1 MKRSLFPG
9 LLALSL
15 CAWAGLAFVPSAS
28 AQDAAGK
35 KPPTTGNLF
44 EFLGTLNLEGLS
56 GANGATFG
64 IGNLKD
70 GGRPAIKVDFPN
82 TKGYP
87 GIYFPIP
94 AGGWDL
100 SEYGGVQ
107 ISVSNPG
114 TETATIYLRVDNKSS
129 DPNPWNNELVR
140 VNAGETKTLK
150 TTFGKNFGGSG
161 YALNKSKVSAIH
173 VYVDPPKAPFSVLLT
188 DLKAFKGGAPA
199 PAEPKVSAGATK
211 PYITKTESPADHSR
225 PYGQNLVLVKDWTFG
240 KNRADATI
248 KTREDLDRE
257 FHYRYI
263 YDKGRLDTL
272 ATYWS
277 VHRDYPEDSPKNL
290 HVFGDKTLTLKGR
303 IPEGG
308 GLRKGGIESGMLR
321 GKFPITP
328 GMYVEMR
335 AKLTKG
341 IGAWPSFW
349 LNPGVQYP
357 DGTFSELPWPPEID
371 IFEFFNWQGREKTRE
386 LAVNI
391 QTNNQP
397 QRFGNPYA
405 IFTALNKDNEY
416 VPGMD
421 FSEDFHVFALDWH
434 KDRPIWLLDGHP
446 IKQVYYEWNTVPAHV
461 LITNQI
467 GIEFAK
473 DAMKQMTADESNW
486 NYEIDYIRIWERK

>member
-1 MKRSLFPG
+1 MKIP
-9 LLALSL
+9 LLPKLAALLLLGALST
-15 CAWAGLAFVPSAS
+15 SAAR
-28 AQDAAGK
+28 AQG
-35 KPPTTGNLF
+35 KPPATGSLY
-44 EFLGTLNLEGLS
+44 EFQGTLNLAGLVGES
-56 GANGATFG
+56 GGAFS

-70 GGRPAIKVDFPN
+70 GRPAIKVDFPAS
-82 TKGYP
+82 KGYP
-87 GIYFPIP
+87 GISFPSP
-94 AGGWDL
+94 KGGWDL
-100 SEYGGVQ
+100 SEYGG
-107 ISVSNPG
+107 IAIDISNPG
-114 TETATIYLRVDNKSS
+114 ENTATVYLRAENQSGEA
-129 DPNPWNNELVR
+129 NPWSVELAR
-140 VNAGETKTLK
+140 INKGETKTLK
-150 TTFGKNFGGSG
+150 VAFGKAFGSSG
-161 YALNKSKVSAIH
+161 FALDKNKVSAIRL
-173 VYVDPPKAPFSVLLT
+173 YVDPPKAPYSVLVTNLRAY
-188 DLKAFKGGAPA
+188 KSSAAAPEA
-199 PAEPKVSAGATK
+199 PKVAAGATK
-211 PYITKTESPADHSR
+211 PYPTTTVSPTDHTK
-225 PYGQNLVLVKDWTFG
+225 PYGLNLVLVKDWTFG

-257 FHYRYI
+257 FYYRYI

-277 VHRDYPEDSPKNL
+277 VHRDYPDDSPKNL
-290 HVFGDKTLTLKGR
+290 HVFGDQTLTLKGR

-321 GKFPITP
+321 SKFNMTP

-341 IGAWPSFW
+341 IGVWPSFW

-357 DGTFSELPWPPEID
+357 DGTFSKLGWPPEID

-391 QTNNQP
+391 QVNNHP
-397 QRFGNPYA
+397 ERFGNPYA
-405 IFTALNKDNEY
+405 IFSAMNKDNEY

-434 KDRPIWLLDGHP
+434 KDRPIWILDGHP
-446 IKQVYYEWNTVPAHV
+446 IKQVYYEWGDAAPAHI

-486 NYEIDYIRIWERK
+486 NYEIDYIRVWERK